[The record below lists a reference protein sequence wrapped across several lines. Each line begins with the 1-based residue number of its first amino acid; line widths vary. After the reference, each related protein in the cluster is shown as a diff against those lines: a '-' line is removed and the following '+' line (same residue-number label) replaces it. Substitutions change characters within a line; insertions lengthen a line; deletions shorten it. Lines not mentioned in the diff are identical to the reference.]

1 MKQKICIVT
10 GTRAEYGLYRPLLHR
25 IRKDKRYTLQ
35 IIATGTHFSKK
46 HGNTYQE
53 IIADGFKIDKKI
65 VLQFKG
71 NKPVDVASAS
81 GKALSGIA
89 KAINELN
96 PDLIILLGDRY
107 EMLAAAA
114 AAHLLSVPVA
124 HMHGGELTEGSL
136 DDSMRHAIT
145 KLSTLHFTAAEPYRK
160 RVIQMG
166 ENPSLVFNSGATG
179 VENVVHLKKKT
190 KTVLEQDLAIRLKK
204 PLAVVT
210 MHPATNES
218 VSTAD
223 QIAALLKALEQFPE
237 LQKVI
242 TYPNADAGAE
252 MIVKAILHFANT
264 QENVYIYKSL
274 GVVNYLSL
282 LKYADVVIGNSSSGI
297 IEVPSFGIPV
307 VNIGERQKS
316 RLAAKSVIHV
326 EAEEKAITQAIKK
339 ALSVSFRNSC
349 KNVKNPYGEG
359 NASRNIMQVLH
370 KFKNFRTIEK
380 KFHDR
385 K

>member
-10 GTRAEYGLYRPLLHR
+10 GTRAEYGLYRPLLTR
-25 IRKDKRYTLQ
+25 IKNDKRYTLQ
-35 IIATGTHFSKK
+35 IIATGTHFSSK

-53 IIADGFKIDKKI
+53 IISDGFKIDRKV
-65 VLQFKG
+65 VLQLKG
-71 NKPVDVASAS
+71 NKPIDIAITS
-81 GKALSGIA
+81 GKALAGIG
-89 KAINELN
+89 KAIKELN

-107 EMLAAAA
+107 EILAAAT

-145 KLSTLHFTAAEPYRK
+145 KLSTLHFTSAEPYRK

-166 ENPSLVFNSGATG
+166 ENRAHVFNTGATG
-179 VENVVHLKKKT
+179 VENCIHLKKKT
-190 KTVLEQDLAIRLKK
+190 KSILEKDLAIRLKN

-218 VSTAD
+218 VSTTH
-223 QIAALLKALEQFPE
+223 QIAALLKALEKFPE
-237 LQKVI
+237 LQLVI
-242 TYPNADAGAE
+242 TYPNADAGNE
-252 MIVKAILHFANT
+252 LIVKAIHHFA
-264 QENVYIYKSL
+264 EKRDDVYIYKSL

-307 VNIGERQKS
+307 VNIGDRQKS

-326 EAEEKAITQAIKK
+326 VAEEKRIVQAIEK

-349 KNVKNPYGEG
+349 KNVKNPYGDG

-380 KFHDR
+380 KFHDI